1 MNRRDLLK
9 GIAAASLLG
18 LGGSSL
24 QTAGEELKTQE
35 KTTKLSL
42 VFHGPF
48 ACVVYPDR
56 IVMLTPRVAE
66 HRYRVGK
73 ELPLR
78 EGKYKL
84 QNVSGAKRMLPIDRR
99 RNAVLSAR
107 DFGISAIDPL
117 GQRYCS
123 IELPFPEEIIAVRSL
138 TSPIIFSGSLA
149 KQLNE
154 QVRQVPDV
162 IAFNYTQTFDR
173 PPLLDNMP
181 ELNLDP
187 HIDRD
192 LDVHFFAE
200 PKRVLGEEHTIA
212 AFRKLVELFPGLHLG
227 LNRNFVLHARI
238 VKEGGSADPYQ
249 PIAVSPANCPAP
261 GFFVNDLP

>member
-9 GIAAASLLG
+9 GIAASSLLG

-24 QTAGEELKTQE
+24 QTAGEGLKVEE
-35 KTTKLSL
+35 KKTKLSL

-66 HRYRVGK
+66 HRYRVG
-73 ELPLR
+73 ELLLR
-78 EGKYKL
+78 EGKYAL

-154 QVRQVPDV
+154 QVRQVPDI
-162 IAFNYTQTFDR
+162 IAFKYTQTFDQ

-181 ELNLDP
+181 ELNLGT
-187 HIDRD
+187 HVRRD
-192 LDVHFFAE
+192 VDVHFFAE
-200 PKRVLGEEHTIA
+200 PKQVLGEEHTIA

-238 VKEGGSADPYQ
+238 VKEGSSADPYQ
-249 PIAVSPANCPAP
+249 PINVSPANCPAP